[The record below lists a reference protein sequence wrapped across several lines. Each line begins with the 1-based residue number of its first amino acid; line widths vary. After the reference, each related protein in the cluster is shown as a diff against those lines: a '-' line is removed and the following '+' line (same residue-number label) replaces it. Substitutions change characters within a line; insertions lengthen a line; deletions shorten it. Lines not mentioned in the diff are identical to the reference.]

1 METDH
6 LTEPAAEYNPW
17 GEDYLNS
24 VPKFRGEE
32 APTKPDLPNAL
43 IDNLNTAIADIPPS
57 SNDRPTLESLDLQHQ
72 RDYAQAR
79 QEDFDKLRM
88 ERPEYSGEDGFLK
101 YLDELLSKKRQS
113 GESSLRRDQEIDYLE
128 KLIDR
133 LYHMTGRADA
143 KFEAPAKPAETTP
156 EAEAEPIS
164 EPKPETKPEPEPES
178 APEVAPAPESKP
190 AVPAVLASGFPI
202 PARPRRRSS
211 NVPTIDLPETPA
223 GPRRRR
229 APVMDFPETPATPRR
244 RRMPAAETPIPAA
257 AEPLPAQEEPSPEQ
271 EKRPTK
277 EWSKLQ
283 NDFLWFAS
291 TEFGGDLEAAY
302 DSLPEEKQRELEI
315 TAFLSLSDNIILTPS
330 RIDAAVYHVTESG
343 PDNEPLPE
351 SEYHETR
358 RERKRAKAH
367 WRESYEANSTSTE
380 TMDLLDFYVQ
390 QAAEIFGPESDMY
403 YAVVS
408 WLYGGDGLR
417 DTPESQAAFRR
428 EYASSIAYTVENTTS
443 GQIQLDGSNGKS
455 FLIPGGHIPIER
467 MLLAKY
473 KNASPAP
480 NPTLPRRRPRNPL

>member
-6 LTEPAAEYNPW
+6 LAEPAAEYNPW

-32 APTKPDLPNAL
+32 VPADEPPLSDAL
-43 IDNLNTAIADIPPS
+43 IDNLNTAIADAPHGN
-57 SNDRPTLESLDLQHQ
+57 NDRPTLEALELQHQ
-72 RDYAQAR
+72 REYAQACR
-79 QEDFDKLRM
+79 EEFNKLQM

-143 KFEAPAKPAETTP
+143 KFETPATPALE
-156 EAEAEPIS
+156 
-164 EPKPETKPEPEPES
+164 
-178 APEVAPAPESKP
+178 APAPEKP
-190 AVPAVLASGFPI
+190 ATEPPATLEEAAPEPAEKPADKPAEVPAAPLARIEF
-202 PARPRRRSS
+202 
-211 NVPTIDLPETPA
+211 
-223 GPRRRR
+223 
-229 APVMDFPETPATPRR
+229 PRR
-244 RRMPAAETPIPAA
+244 RRMPAAESPAKPRRRQPVPTIVFPTEAPTTPPHRRRAPGIEASTSA
-257 AEPLPAQEEPSPEQ
+257 STESPSEQ

-291 TEFGGDLEAAY
+291 NEFGGDLEAAY
-302 DSLPEEKQRELEI
+302 DSLPADKQRELEI
-315 TAFLSLSDNIILTPS
+315 TAFLSLSDTVILGPS
-330 RIDAAVYHVTESG
+330 TRIDDAVYHLTESG
-343 PDNEPLPE
+343 PDTEPLPE

-358 RERKRAKAH
+358 RERKRAEKH
-367 WRESYEANSTSTE
+367 WRESYESNGAPAE
-380 TMDLLDFYVQ
+380 AMDLLDFYAQ

-403 YAVVS
+403 YMVVS

-428 EYASSIAYTVENTTS
+428 EYADSIVYRVQDTAS

-455 FLIPGGHIPIER
+455 FLIPGGHIPVEL
-467 MLLAKY
+467 MLLARSK
-473 KNASPAP
+473 KASVPH
-480 NPTLPRRRPRNPL
+480 RHK